1 MNILFFSGSYLNYGG
16 IEVVTSVLAKKFV
29 EDGHQVTIA
38 ALEMPHP
45 EISSQQI
52 DGVQLVK
59 LSNPILAYRNI
70 RILRMVFQKRD
81 IDVVINQWG
90 MNFMSTLLLRMAR
103 GARNVKLVSV
113 LHVAPNHSIA
123 VSKIHNKI
131 NRARIDK
138 NYIKIAYNYVK
149 LKAVIFVLQK
159 SLCYVASHS
168 SRFVLLSQGFIK
180 PLVEFAKL
188 ESTDNL
194 ECIPNPVTLDSTF
207 EVEQISLKK
216 KQLLYVGRMD
226 FSPKRVE
233 RIVHLW
239 ENLSQFWLDW
249 ELVLVGDGLQKKELE
264 EYVASHSVP
273 RVRFEGF
280 KKNPTKNYEEASILL
295 LTSDMEGFGLVIV
308 EGMTY
313 GCVPVVYGS
322 YEAVYDI
329 IEDGK
334 SGYITSMPYNSKEM
348 EDKVNVLMQDEQKR
362 KQMAANAID
371 QSKKFSLGYVAQMW
385 YNLFEDVLKNGK

>member
-70 RILRMVFQKRD
+70 RILRMVFQKRN

-90 MNFMSTLLLRMAR
+90 MNFMTTLLLRMAR

-113 LHVAPNHSIA
+113 LHVDPNNSIV

-149 LKAVIFVLQK
+149 LKAVIYVLQK

-226 FSPKRVE
+226 FSQKRVE

-239 ENLSQFWLDW
+239 ENLNQFWLDW
-249 ELVLVGDGLQKKELE
+249 ELVLVGDGLQKR
-264 EYVASHSVP
+264 S
-273 RVRFEGF
+273 
-280 KKNPTKNYEEASILL
+280 
-295 LTSDMEGFGLVIV
+295 
-308 EGMTY
+308 
-313 GCVPVVYGS
+313 
-322 YEAVYDI
+322 
-329 IEDGK
+329 
-334 SGYITSMPYNSKEM
+334 
-348 EDKVNVLMQDEQKR
+348 
-362 KQMAANAID
+362 
-371 QSKKFSLGYVAQMW
+371 
-385 YNLFEDVLKNGK
+385 

>member
-1 MNILFFSGSYLNYGG
+1 M
-16 IEVVTSVLAKKFV
+16 
-29 EDGHQVTIA
+29 
-38 ALEMPHP
+38 
-45 EISSQQI
+45 
-52 DGVQLVK
+52 
-59 LSNPILAYRNI
+59 
-70 RILRMVFQKRD
+70 
-81 IDVVINQWG
+81 
-90 MNFMSTLLLRMAR
+90 
-103 GARNVKLVSV
+103 
-113 LHVAPNHSIA
+113 
-123 VSKIHNKI
+123 
-131 NRARIDK
+131 
-138 NYIKIAYNYVK
+138 K
-149 LKAVIFVLQK
+149 LKAVIYVLQK

-226 FSPKRVE
+226 FSQKRVE

-239 ENLSQFWLDW
+239 ENLNQFWLDW

-264 EYVASHSVP
+264 EYVVSHSIP

-385 YNLFEDVLKNGK
+385 YNLFEDVLKY